1 MKHTV
6 EMNQDLYYKLRM
18 FGIILTGPAS
28 VYCDNEAA
36 YKNVSIPESV
46 LNKKNHSVLYHACI
60 GAVASYMIRV
70 AREDKMTNLA
80 DLFTKIMPKVD
91 REIFL
96 DIFMYEVFPSQMRF
110 PWVRNT

>member
-46 LNKKNHSVLYHACI
+46 LNKKNHLV
-60 GAVASYMIRV
+60 
-70 AREDKMTNLA
+70 
-80 DLFTKIMPKVD
+80 
-91 REIFL
+91 
-96 DIFMYEVFPSQMRF
+96 
-110 PWVRNT
+110 